1 MTKHD
6 LAEWMYGLNRELIEC
21 NPSESEYALEHF
33 CEIQAEQEELDE
45 AIKAA
50 GFTFEEIETL
60 ALL

>member
-1 MTKHD
+1 MTKYE
-6 LAEWMYGLNRELIEC
+6 LAEWMHGLYLALIEC
-21 NPSESEYALEHF
+21 DPSESEYALESF